1 VSVLRWIFVAGLL
14 LCTQACGFHLRGV
27 QMLPS
32 WLSPLAIIQDHVSPH
47 WGALLKRRLQLA
59 HIDVANNPSRA
70 VYWLTLHN
78 EDIQKHIMS
87 VSSSG
92 SPRQYQLNYRISFTL
107 QTAKGNDVIPL
118 TPILVTRMLTIN
130 NDRILGSQDEE
141 DKIIDDMRYDAAI
154 QILYRLSATASP
166 KPQKQQK

>member
-1 VSVLRWIFVAGLL
+1 
-14 LCTQACGFHLRGV
+14 
-27 QMLPS
+27 
-32 WLSPLAIIQDHVSPH
+32 
-47 WGALLKRRLQLA
+47 
-59 HIDVANNPSRA
+59 
-70 VYWLTLHN
+70 
-78 EDIQKHIMS
+78 MS

-154 QILYRLSATASP
+154 QILYRLSAAASP